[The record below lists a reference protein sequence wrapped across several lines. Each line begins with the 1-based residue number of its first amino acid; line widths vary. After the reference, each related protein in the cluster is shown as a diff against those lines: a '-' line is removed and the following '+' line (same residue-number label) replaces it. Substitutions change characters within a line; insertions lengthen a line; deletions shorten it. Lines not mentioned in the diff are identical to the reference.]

1 MGLERTQR
9 RKYLSVVLLSILTSR
24 VLFYWAGIR
33 FDDRSLPWHWQFIDP
48 YLLKTNLLESL
59 YYLHSQPPFFNFFL
73 GLILKLF
80 PHDATLAFT
89 FSYWMFGLA
98 LGYSLFWIMTRLG
111 VSDWLSTL
119 LTILFMVSPACILYE
134 NYLFYTYLEVLFLGL
149 SALYWMRFL
158 KKGTLLNGFLCF
170 LFLSILVVTR
180 SLFHL
185 LWFLV
190 FPGILLLTH
199 KEQRKKII
207 WVGLFPFLLAFSL
220 YAKNGILFG
229 QFAGSTWLGMNY
241 SKITTRKIP
250 AEERQRLVEQGK
262 ISPLVLIPS
271 FSPIKTYHDLIPPWP
286 ATGIPVLD
294 QEKKS
299 TGFSNYNH
307 IAYPEVSKQYL
318 KDALQVIRLYPEVL
332 LKGQLHSYFYYFL
345 PASDYVFL
353 EGNRRYIR
361 TYDRIFNLL
370 VYGQYLMDDQPR
382 LKEAGLGRKLLNIS
396 FFMVLGYSFLVF
408 YGLFLIIRGLKR
420 KPKDGSFPLT
430 ILFLWLNILYVTLVG
445 NAFEVGENNRF
456 RFLIDPFFI
465 ILLGVFLTYRFKVS
479 NEPYGLK

>member
-9 RKYLSVVLLSILTSR
+9 RKYLSVVLLAFLTSR
-24 VLFYWAGIR
+24 VLFYWSGIR

-89 FSYWMFGLA
+89 FSYWMFGLT

-111 VSDWLSTL
+111 VSDWLSML
-119 LTILFMVSPACILYE
+119 LTILFIINPASVLFE
-134 NYLFYTYLEVLFLGL
+134 NYLFYTYLETLLLCLAAIF
-149 SALYWMRFL
+149 WMGFL
-158 KKGTLLNGFLCF
+158 KTGTFRDGFLCF
-170 LFLSILVVTR
+170 LLLALLVLTR

-190 FPGILLLTH
+190 FPVVLLLAQSE
-199 KEQRKKII
+199 KRKK
-207 WVGLFPFLLAFSL
+207 VVLVSLFPFLLAFSL
-220 YAKNGILFG
+220 YAKNGMLFG
-229 QFAGSTWLGMNY
+229 EFVSSSWLGMSF
-241 SKITTRKIP
+241 SKITTHKIA
-250 AEERQRLVEQGK
+250 AEERQRLVTEGMV
-262 ISPLVLIPS
+262 SPLVLVPL
-271 FSPIKTYHDLIPPWP
+271 FRPIKAYRGFIPPWTP
-286 ATGIPVLD
+286 TGIAVLD

-299 TGFSNYNH
+299 TGFTNYNH
-307 IAYPEVSKQYL
+307 IAYLEISKKYL
-318 KDALQVIRLYPEVL
+318 KDALTVLHIHPEAF

-353 EGNRRYIR
+353 EDNRTHIR

-370 VYGQYLMDDQPR
+370 VHGQYLMDDQPR

-396 FFMVLGYSFLVF
+396 FFMVLGYSFFIF

-420 KPKDGSFPLT
+420 KPKDGFFPLT

-465 ILLGVFLTYRFKVS
+465 ILLGVFLTYRFKVFKES
-479 NEPYGLK
+479 NGLK